1 MVNKITTFALSLV
14 LLAGMLF
21 SATGQT
27 KKKPVPQTWETAVL
41 NAKATLREAL
51 VKHKMPVQSEV
62 VRAVRLQPR

>member
-27 KKKPVPQTWETAVL
+27 KRSQFRKRGKL
-41 NAKATLREAL
+41 LY
-51 VKHKMPVQSEV
+51 
-62 VRAVRLQPR
+62 